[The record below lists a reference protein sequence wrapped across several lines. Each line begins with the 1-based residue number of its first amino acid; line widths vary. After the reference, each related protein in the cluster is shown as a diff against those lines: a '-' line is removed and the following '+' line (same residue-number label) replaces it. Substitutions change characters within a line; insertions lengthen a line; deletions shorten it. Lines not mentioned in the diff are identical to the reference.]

1 MKYLKLFTLLAL
13 LLTAGGVTTH
23 AQTEDDFWMEIN
35 PPTTGIFSLIVD
47 SEGNIIVGATGVY
60 CSRDEGMTW
69 GLIGLEECGI
79 LCLYEHTDGT
89 LLAGSNYANSLYK
102 REAGSSEWQALPI
115 PTNASSV
122 SFGVTADNSLLVG
135 TWNGIYKSTDWD
147 STWTN
152 VFEDPNG
159 NSVVVNL
166 VKLNNGTM
174 LASIKDY
181 NYMGL
186 GGLFQSA
193 DNGDTWENLGFDNT
207 DKRSLA
213 KNSQDVIYLGSAAYP
228 MGFHR
233 SSDYGSTW
241 QSFLSDKCV
250 QSLAVDDNDVVYANL
265 YCWSLGW
272 STGVVRSGD
281 NGETWDYIISGKN
294 REVENLYLSDD
305 GYLYGFGFDNDKIY
319 RSRKS
324 VYEEFEIEVVACPE
338 NSGTAIGS
346 GVYHFGERAH
356 LSASANEHYQFV
368 CWTNQDGD
376 TISNEAE
383 YDHMIARGGQI
394 TANFQPWEE
403 LIITPDT
410 IWVTDVYIYQ
420 KNFTA
425 LNETDHA
432 VTISNV
438 YPEDTIVSVG
448 YLHPIYGLINVEE
461 VLPFTLE
468 VGDEAVF
475 KTGIQNIILP
485 WAKRDGYIISPIHI
499 VSTEGEDEVIMMI
512 DEAALSFGL
521 VAYGPYY
528 VLESYDPM
536 PFSLVNAEWSGSI
549 TITGIE
555 ERDTDYLEI
564 TTDLPLPVTL
574 ENYGD
579 CLNGNFRCKEPL
591 GMRDFATAVIRV
603 HTSIGDFDCI
613 FIEIIGENILNVTEF
628 SDKAT
633 IFPNPAN
640 GVVHIKGVVADEVRV
655 YNALGQLVKTVLGT
669 NEIDLS
675 GLAEGVYLVRI
686 MDKEGKVYT
695 NKITIR

>member
-1 MKYLKLFTLLAL
+1 MKYLKFYALLAL
-13 LLTAGGVTTH
+13 LLTAGGVTTQ

-35 PPTTGIFSLIVD
+35 PPTTGIHSLIVD
-47 SEGNIIVGATGVY
+47 SEGNIIVGASGVY

-69 GLIGLEECGI
+69 GLIGLEDCGI

-102 REAGSSEWQALPI
+102 REAGSTEWQALPI

-241 QSFLSDKCV
+241 QSFLSNKCV
-250 QSLAVDDNDVVYANL
+250 ESLAVDNNDVVYANL
-265 YCWSLGW
+265 FCWSWPW
-272 STGVVRSGD
+272 SVGIVRSGD
-281 NGETWDYIISGKN
+281 NGETWDYINSGKN
-294 REVENLYLSDD
+294 SEVEKLYLSDD
-305 GYLYGFGFDNDKIY
+305 GYLYGFGFNNDKIY

-324 VYEEFEIEVVACPE
+324 VYEEFEIDVVACPE
-338 NSGTAIGS
+338 EGGTAIGS
-346 GVYHFGERAH
+346 GTYHFGERAH
-356 LSASANEHYQFV
+356 LSASANEHYRFA

-376 TISNEAE
+376 TISTEAE

-394 TANFQPWEE
+394 TANFQLWEE

-410 IWVTDVYIYQ
+410 LW
-420 KNFTA
+420 F
-425 LNETDHA
+425 E
-432 VTISNV
+432 
-438 YPEDTIVSVG
+438 
-448 YLHPIYGLINVEE
+448 
-461 VLPFTLE
+461 
-468 VGDEAVF
+468 
-475 KTGIQNIILP
+475 
-485 WAKRDGYIISPIHI
+485 
-499 VSTEGEDEVIMMI
+499 STELLQHFTI
-512 DEAALSFGL
+512 DNQTFGL
-521 VAYGPYY
+521 VTIQDIFLDPESFLEVQSPQNFAYILQPGESVQVEILCQGLPAKDNYAPFDIRMTTSMGERHVVAMINTAVADRGLTVVGESTLVFESPQDNPQVG
-528 VLESYDPM
+528 VLINQNYGTHSPITI
-536 PFSLVNAEWSGSI
+536 SSI
-549 TITGIE
+549 TENDTHYLRILPEGQLPCDVEAGRYFRIIMYTQHITSKTYATTTVTVESSAGQKQFDVIINGDLLTVDEHSE
-555 ERDTDYLEI
+555 EVEL
-564 TTDLPLPVTL
+564 
-574 ENYGD
+574 
-579 CLNGNFRCKEPL
+579 
-591 GMRDFATAVIRV
+591 
-603 HTSIGDFDCI
+603 
-613 FIEIIGENILNVTEF
+613 
-628 SDKAT
+628 
-633 IFPNPAN
+633 FPNPAREKIVID
-640 GVVHIKGVVADEVRV
+640 GIEVAEVQV
-655 YNALGQLVKTVLGT
+655 YNAMGQKVKTVQNT
-669 NEIDLS
+669 NEIDMGCLP
-675 GLAEGVYLVRI
+675 EGVYLLRI
-686 MDKEGKVYT
+686 KATDGYEHTGRVAVSK
-695 NKITIR
+695 

>member
-1 MKYLKLFTLLAL
+1 MKNIMLYTLLAL
-13 LLTAGGVTTH
+13 LLMAGGVTMQ

-35 PPTTGIFSLIVD
+35 PPTTGIYSLIVNA
-47 SEGNIIVGATGVY
+47 EGNIIVGATGVY
-60 CSRDEGMTW
+60 SSSDSGETW
-69 GLIGLEECGI
+69 NHIGLEECGI

-102 REAGSSEWQALPI
+102 REAGSTEWRALPI

-135 TWNGIYKSTDWD
+135 TWGGMFKSTDWD

-152 VFEDPNG
+152 VFVNQNG
-159 NSVVVNL
+159 NLL
-166 VKLNNGTM
+166 VMDLLKLNNETM
-174 LASIKDY
+174 LASVKDFI
-181 NYMGL
+181 YMGL
-186 GGLFQSA
+186 GGLFQST
-193 DNGDTWENLGFDNT
+193 DNGDTWENIGFANT

-241 QSFLSDKCV
+241 QSFLSNQCV
-250 QSLAVDDNDVVYANL
+250 QSLAVDDNDIVYANL
-265 YCWSLGW
+265 FCYGW
-272 STGVVRSGD
+272 GGGIVRSDD
-281 NGETWDYIISGKN
+281 NGETWESINSGKN
-294 REVENLYLSDD
+294 SEVEKLYLSDD
-305 GYLYGFGFDNDKIY
+305 GYLYGFGNSNDLIY

-324 VYEEFEIEVVACPE
+324 VYEEFEIEVMACPE
-338 NSGTAIGS
+338 EGGTVVGSGT
-346 GVYHFGERAH
+346 YHFGERAY
-356 LSASANEHYQFV
+356 LSALANMGYQFV
-368 CWTNQDGD
+368 CWTNQEGD
-376 TISNEAE
+376 TISTDSNYA
-383 YDHMIARGGQI
+383 HMVARDGQI
-394 TANFQPWEE
+394 TAHFQPSEE

-420 KNFTA
+420 KNFTV

-461 VLPFTLE
+461 VLPLTLE

-613 FIEIIGENILNVTEF
+613 FVEIIGENILNVTEF

-640 GVVHIKGVVADEVRV
+640 GVVHIKGIVADEVQV
-655 YNALGQLVKTVLGT
+655 YNALGQLVKTVRGT
-669 NEIDLS
+669 NNVCVE
-675 GLAEGVYLVRI
+675 GLPQGIYLLHITDAEGKKHAVRVAV
-686 MDKEGKVYT
+686 K
-695 NKITIR
+695 

>member
-1 MKYLKLFTLLAL
+1 MQ
-13 LLTAGGVTTH
+13 

-35 PPTTGIFSLIVD
+35 PPTTGIHSLIVD

-420 KNFTA
+420 KNFTV